1 MKQLVKK
8 QIKKKLHW
16 KIPNSFWM
24 VFKRILSTWAKR
36 VKNYAQLFFN
46 EE

>member
-1 MKQLVKK
+1 MVKK
-8 QIKKKLHW
+8 QIKKKLHY
-16 KIPNSFWM
+16 KILDSFWM
-24 VFKRILSTWAKR
+24 VFKRLSTWAKR